1 MIYGTIYEWK
11 EGYFMR
17 FKLETE
23 YITLAQLLK
32 VCDVISSGGQA
43 KEYLNTN
50 ILYVN
55 GIEENRR
62 GRKIPG
68 RADSGQGAQYWHQ
81 FPESAP
87 HPVYGLLW

>member
-55 GIEENRR
+55 DIEENRR
-62 GRKIPG
+62 GRKI
-68 RADSGQGAQYWHQ
+68 RKDDVITND
-81 FPESAP
+81 E
-87 HPVYGLLW
+87 GLRIEVE